1 MSRRRHALKLAFLT
15 AALALVALCLVAL
28 ACAPAAPGGQASGP
42 VEPDATAEATATAT
56 SEAATSTSTTEP
68 TAEAATEATSAPDAT
83 ADMATTPT
91 PTPKPTTAGTPT
103 PSRTPRLNGNAYT
116 ILALSETAGAS
127 GARGASG
134 TASGLRLPDE
144 IYAGFGVR
152 AAHKDDFVKFLRA
165 NGATITAMPYGGPVV
180 FAVRARIS
188 PSLLGPATRHP
199 AFVNGYTGGLYPK
212 MAGLLDNVIT
222 RYTLGEL
229 TVRQAAEKINGRVY
243 ETAPDYVNVV
253 INLANAGESDALRAF
268 LKSNRAGAD
277 PKVAG
282 EFQFIASVPVPVLP
296 RLAQREDV
304 DFIVPESVPIQQIW
318 EPTPESSFKLD
329 PERPSAQTT
338 DRRGAQAH
346 DAVVWGN
353 APYNI
358 DGAGIRIG
366 IIDNGF
372 AGRPVIRAGPATGT
386 GRRPNL
392 PSIAL
397 RRKQPSEN
405 PAKTQASPPYRPRRC
420 WGQCRV

>member
-15 AALALVALCLVAL
+15 AALALVALCMVAL
-28 ACAPAAPGGQASGP
+28 ACAPATPGGQASGQ

-83 ADMATTPT
+83 ADMATTATAT
-91 PTPKPTTAGTPT
+91 PTPEPTTAGTPT

-116 ILALSETAGAS
+116 ILALSETAGAADAS
-127 GARGASG
+127 GASGASG

-144 IYAGFGVR
+144 IYAGFNVR

-180 FAVRARIS
+180 FAVSARIA

-199 AFVNGYTGGLYPK
+199 AFVSGYTGGLYPK

-268 LKSNRAGAD
+268 LKANRAGAY

-296 RLAQREDV
+296 SLAQREDV
-304 DFIVPESVPIQQIW
+304 DFIVPESVPIENIW
-318 EPTPESSFKLD
+318 EPTPESSFKLN
-329 PERPSAQTT
+329 PERPSAPAN
-338 DRRGAQAH
+338 DRQGVKAH

-358 DGAGIRIG
+358 DGADIRIG
-366 IIDNGF
+366 IIDTGF
-372 AGRPVIRAGPATGT
+372 ACRPVIRAWPATEPR
-386 GRRPNL
+386 RRPNSS
-392 PSIAL
+392 SIV
-397 RRKQPSEN
+397 
-405 PAKTQASPPYRPRRC
+405 SPP
-420 WGQCRV
+420 GTAL

>member
-56 SEAATSTSTTEP
+56 SEPATSTSTTEP
-68 TAEAATEATSAPDAT
+68 TAEAATEAASAPDAT

-91 PTPKPTTAGTPT
+91 PTPEPTTAGTPT
-103 PSRTPRLNGNAYT
+103 PSRTPRLNKNAYT
-116 ILALSETAGAS
+116 ILALSETAGAAGAS
-127 GARGASG
+127 GASGASG

-212 MAGLLDNVIT
+212 MAGLMDNVIT

-253 INLANAGESDALRAF
+253 INLENAGESDALRAF
-268 LKSNRAGAD
+268 LKANRAGAY

-296 RLAQREDV
+296 SLAQREDV

-318 EPTPESSFKLD
+318 EPTPESRFKLN
-329 PERPSAQTT
+329 PERPSAPAN
-338 DRRGAQAH
+338 DRRGAEAGWQFARSRQA
-346 DAVVWGN
+346 G
-353 APYNI
+353 
-358 DGAGIRIG
+358 
-366 IIDNGF
+366 
-372 AGRPVIRAGPATGT
+372 
-386 GRRPNL
+386 
-392 PSIAL
+392 
-397 RRKQPSEN
+397 
-405 PAKTQASPPYRPRRC
+405 
-420 WGQCRV
+420 

>member
-28 ACAPAAPGGQASGP
+28 ACAPATPGGQASGQ

-68 TAEAATEATSAPDAT
+68 TAEPATEDTSTPGAM
-83 ADMATTPT
+83 ADTATTPT
-91 PTPKPTTAGTPT
+91 PEPTTAGTPT
-103 PSRTPRLNGNAYT
+103 PSRTPRLNKNAYT
-116 ILALSETAGAS
+116 ILALSETAGAAGAAGAS
-127 GARGASG
+127 GATG
-134 TASGLRLPDE
+134 TASGPLLPDE
-144 IYAGFGVR
+144 IYAGFNVR

-180 FAVRARIS
+180 FAVSARIA

-199 AFVNGYTGGLYPK
+199 AFVSGYTGGLYPK

-243 ETAPDYVNVV
+243 ENDPDYVNVV

-268 LKSNRAGAD
+268 LKANLAGAD

-318 EPTPESSFKLD
+318 EPTPESSFKLN
-329 PERPSAQTT
+329 PERPSAQTN
-338 DRRGAQAH
+338 DRRGA
-346 DAVVWGN
+346 
-353 APYNI
+353 P
-358 DGAGIRIG
+358 AGWQFVR
-366 IIDNGF
+366 N
-372 AGRPVIRAGPATGT
+372 
-386 GRRPNL
+386 RRV
-392 PSIAL
+392 
-397 RRKQPSEN
+397 
-405 PAKTQASPPYRPRRC
+405 
-420 WGQCRV
+420 G